1 MKTQVNI
8 DLETLNKLNEE
19 IATLQSELNQSQFSL
34 NEYQGS
40 LQSVLTFVKVYGYD
54 EEMVEWLMDYS
65 HLKPKE
71 LNQDQIN
78 GVRECLENI

>member
-1 MKTQVNI
+1 MKTQVNMDI
-8 DLETLNKLNEE
+8 ETFNKLNEE
-19 IATLQSELNQSQFSL
+19 IATLQSELNQSQYSL

-40 LQSVLTFVKVYGYD
+40 LQSVLTFVKAYGYD

-78 GVRECLENI
+78 GMRECLENI